1 MVVDFN
7 SCYHCWCSLHV
18 VTLHGACFDKQQMPF
33 ESNAAVTVSSA
44 SVPRARLCLSHVSV
58 PHARTFCIKCVS
70 VGQRSLRHMQ
80 SAHALGGFSPRA
92 WTSTS
97 NTPAQMKVRGVTLK
111 PGEKTELEVHASPKK
126 RHALGI
132 SIGSLRGTTQ
142 VTWAARMWV
151 WGVCVVLSV
160 GWGVQV
166 LIVRPYTQWCQD
178 LFWILHYRLQHSAR
192 ARPETILH
200 RQRYRQRE
208 GTAESTA
215 HLTELR
221 LYFALI
227 SCFVCS
233 TRLFP
238 LWIGIYDFFHRFR
251 LIRHLISTYAHIQ
264 DLNLTLRKQ
273 L

>member
-1 MVVDFN
+1 MSWHSTGRV
-7 SCYHCWCSLHV
+7 L
-18 VTLHGACFDKQQMPF
+18 T
-33 ESNAAVTVSSA
+33 SSK
-44 SVPRARLCLSHVSV
+44 CLLKATRRSRWAPPPSHVLAFASLIVFV

-111 PGEKTELEVHASPKK
+111 PGEKTELEVHESPKK

-178 LFWILHYRLQHSAR
+178 FYWILHYRLQHSAR

-215 HLTELR
+215 HLTDLR

-233 TRLFP
+233 TRLFS
-238 LWIGIYDFFHRFR
+238 LWIGIYDIFPPVSNY
-251 LIRHLISTYAHIQ
+251 STPDFDICTY
-264 DLNLTLRKQ
+264 
-273 L
+273 